1 MLLNKRIDGW
11 GVRMGA
17 GGRNA
22 RRPEEQ
28 DLGASRACVHF
39 PKVVGAEREGEVV
52 AGTVAFCSFV
62 LMIVVVV

>member
-1 MLLNKRIDGW
+1 
-11 GVRMGA
+11 MGA